1 MKSFF
6 CMLFGATLFF
16 TGGFA
21 ANAAA
26 AQTPGPEALAKQVTN
41 DVLSAVRSDAA
52 LRHGNKQKLLELVES
67 KVLPHFDF
75 HRMTQLAMGRNW
87 RKANADQQQ
96 TLVKQFRDLLVNTYT
111 NAFTQY
117 RDQTVSYMPVR
128 MQPGDTDVTV
138 RSRINQPGGQ
148 AIPVEYAMEKLSD
161 GWKVYDVT
169 IEGISLVQ
177 TYRGTFDQE
186 VQRGGVDGLIKA
198 ITAKNQALRAARQ
211 QGQ

>member
-1 MKSFF
+1 
-6 CMLFGATLFF
+6 
-16 TGGFA
+16 
-21 ANAAA
+21 
-26 AQTPGPEALAKQVTN
+26 
-41 DVLSAVRSDAA
+41 
-52 LRHGNKQKLLELVES
+52 
-67 KVLPHFDF
+67 
-75 HRMTQLAMGRNW
+75 
-87 RKANADQQQ
+87 
-96 TLVKQFRDLLVNTYT
+96 VNTYT

-117 RDQTVSYMPVR
+117 RDQTVSYLPVR

-148 AIPVEYAMEKLSD
+148 AIPVDYAMEKLAD

-198 ITAKNQALRAARQ
+198 ITAKNQALATARQ